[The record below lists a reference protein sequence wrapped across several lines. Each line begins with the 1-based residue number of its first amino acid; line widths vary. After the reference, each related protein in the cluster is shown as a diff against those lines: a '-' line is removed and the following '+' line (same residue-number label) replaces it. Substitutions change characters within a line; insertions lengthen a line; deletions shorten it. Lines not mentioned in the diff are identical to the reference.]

1 MARTRSSSSTSPTA
15 GQRIGQWLQ
24 FTLIRDNAP
33 TFYRLPHLAANWLF
47 LALFAAVAYFLWRTA
62 WLPLLAVLLVALLY
76 TAGRAAR
83 HIPARNRIHT
93 QLYEATKR
101 QCGHGPVSRTSTSTA
116 ETYVPVTRWRST
128 KPAAGTIRYAPRSL
142 ASKVGTRAL
151 VERTVD
157 QVLAPPPKKAWVF
170 DHSASGQFSYI
181 AVDAEDPRVKQ
192 RATRSW
198 IDQTADRMFAKAKDS
213 LEVDIS
219 WDQNHLEVPTA
230 VAIVFGAESFDKAG
244 RERLERQF
252 DENVQRDG
260 VEWIYQWEPGQLLIT
275 AADPDSDE
283 GQQKRVAR
291 EVSSMAMATLGA
303 TGRHTA
309 VDVTRWLD
317 NTPASVSIDIAQ
329 GKFTTGVEQRAV
341 ANPIIDTLA
350 ARWPDRAWIP
360 TWETGP
366 STILTLDAVPRS
378 SVPAM
383 KRASEGRFITAMETT
398 MRIDRGGVAP
408 DLTVTKW
415 RTETDD
421 NEKVTVVTPAAVE
434 IHLGSF
440 VADNEAQFKVE
451 EAFDRLSADTG
462 FRFDWDLHEDT
473 LRLTEFPA
481 LPPYAWFPDPGTEEF
496 RRQEALARKGIITLG
511 PAKGG
516 GFLEVHYNKV
526 PHWGVGGGTGSGK
539 SVLLTIFLFW
549 ALWLPDEYELLVH
562 DPKRTDFTW
571 TQEFPNVRFAG
582 LPQEIAD
589 LVDYAHKE
597 MDRRQTL
604 LQKYGVEKMSML
616 RELAA
621 AGKVSD
627 PVPGRLIIFFDEI
640 GAYFNKSTNEEVAVL
655 QSDTRSKLEQITMLG
670 RAVEVNLV
678 SAAQKPTKDSPGTMI
693 RSQTGGKVGVGY
705 MDAHTSIQVLGD
717 ARASRVD
724 RSRTPKGRSWCLAE
738 GSGETIFQG
747 FYLPKRNERVDFA
760 DGEFR
765 HGVLDLVRDRL
776 HQQGWVQTS
785 VTNSAGGVDP
795 RWVRPDMVDNDDS

>member
-1 MARTRSSSSTSPTA
+1 MARTRNTSSTTPTA

-24 FTLIRDNAP
+24 FTLARDNAP

-47 LALFAAVAYFLWRTA
+47 LPIFAAAAYFLWRTS
-62 WLPLLAVLLVALLY
+62 WLPLLGVLVVALLY
-76 TAGRAAR
+76 SAGRAAR
-83 HIPARNRIHT
+83 HIPARRRIHT

-101 QCGHGPVSRTSTSTA
+101 QCGHGPVSRTSTATA
-116 ETYVPVTRWRST
+116 ETYVPVTRWRGT
-128 KPAAGTIRYAPRSL
+128 KPAAGTIRYAPRSI
-142 ASKVGTRAL
+142 ASQTGTRAL

-157 QVLAPPPKKAWVF
+157 QLLTAPPNKAWAF
-170 DHSASGQFSYI
+170 NHDTPGQFTYT
-181 AVDAEDPRVKQ
+181 AVAADSPRVKQ

-198 IDQTADRMFAKAKDS
+198 IDQTADRMFPKAKDS

-219 WDQNHLEVPTA
+219 WDPEAPEVPTQI
-230 VAIVFGAESFDKAG
+230 VIVFGAESFDKAG
-244 RERLERQF
+244 REQLERQF
-252 DENVQRDG
+252 DDNVQRAG
-260 VEWIYQWEPGQLLIT
+260 VEWLYQWEPGQLFIT
-275 AADPDSDE
+275 AADAVSDE

-317 NTPASVSIDIAQ
+317 NTPASVAVDIAQ

-360 TWETGP
+360 SWTSGP
-366 STILTLDAVPRS
+366 STVLSLDAVPRS
-378 SVPAM
+378 SVPAL

-398 MRIDRGGVAP
+398 MRIDRGGAAP

-415 RTETDD
+415 RTETNDD
-421 NEKVTVVTPAAVE
+421 DEVTAVTPAAVE

-440 VADNEAQFKVE
+440 VADNDAQFKVE

-462 FRFDWDLHEDT
+462 FRFDWDLHVDT

-481 LPPYAWFPDPGTEEF
+481 LPPYAWFPDPGTDEF
-496 RRQEALARKGIITLG
+496 RRQEKLARRGIITVG

-516 GFLEVHYNKV
+516 GFLEMHYNKV
-526 PHWGVGGGTGSGK
+526 PHWIAGGNTGSGK
-539 SVLLTIFLFW
+539 SVFLTIILFW
-549 ALWLPDEYELLVH
+549 ALWLPDEYDLLVL

-571 TQEFPNVRFAG
+571 TQEFPNVRFGA
-582 LPQEIAD
+582 LPEEIAK
-589 LVDYAHKE
+589 LVTYAWEE
-597 MDRRQTL
+597 MQRRQSL

-627 PVPGRLIIFFDEI
+627 PVPGRLLIFFDEI
-640 GAYFNKSTNEEVAVL
+640 GSYFNKSTNDDVAVL
-655 QSDTRSKLEQITMLG
+655 QSDSRSIMEQITMLG

-717 ARASRVD
+717 ARASKVD
-724 RSRTPKGRSWCLAE
+724 RSRTPKGRAWCLAE
-738 GSGETIFQG
+738 GSGATTFQT
-747 FYLPKRNERVDFA
+747 FYLPKRNEHVDFA

-765 HGVLDLVRDRL
+765 YGVLDLVRDRL

-785 VTNSAGGVDP
+785 VTNAAGGVDP
-795 RWVRPDMVDNDDS
+795 RWVRPDMVDTDVS